1 MLFSRDNPEGFPDLM
16 EPVLKL
22 FRIMCHW
29 TWSGQQGGRS
39 THRATHQNALQQPC
53 LEAAGGNSCSSRG
66 VIYQHFIWG
75 CKCTEL
81 LAAFQD
87 L

>member
-1 MLFSRDNPEGFPDLM
+1 M

-22 FRIMCHW
+22 CPILCHW
-29 TWSGQQGGRS
+29 TSREAGAHTEPPTKS
-39 THRATHQNALQQPC
+39 VLQQPC
-53 LEAAGGNSCSSRG
+53 LEMAGENFCSSRG
-66 VIYQHFIWG
+66 VIYQHFIRG